1 MDWAS
6 RFAYVFDLGWFL
18 VFTCVP
24 ILVVAIL
31 ILMRGGPWLRLIYP
45 RVRALRQ
52 GANTCSY
59 WFRQ

>member
-6 RFAYVFDLGWFL
+6 RFAYMFDLGWFL

-31 ILMRGGPWLRLIYP
+31 ILLRGGPWPKADIPLGPGLTTGRKHLY
-45 RVRALRQ
+45 
-52 GANTCSY
+52 
-59 WFRQ
+59 

>member
-31 ILMRGGPWLRLIYP
+31 ILLRGGPWPKADIPASPGLTTGRKHL
-45 RVRALRQ
+45 
-52 GANTCSY
+52 
-59 WFRQ
+59 